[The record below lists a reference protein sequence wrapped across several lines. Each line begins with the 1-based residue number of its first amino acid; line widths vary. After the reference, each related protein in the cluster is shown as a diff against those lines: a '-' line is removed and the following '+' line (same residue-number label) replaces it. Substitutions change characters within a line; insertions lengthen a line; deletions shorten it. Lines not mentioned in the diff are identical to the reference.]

1 MLIDLNLLHSELNLI
16 VNAERQVHLVS
27 SALFVDERDCTIENI
42 THETTDIAVGNLQLK
57 LSLNYGFIFSL
68 LTSVHTPVRY
78 ILGFGANSTMST
90 LMLKCR

>member
-57 LSLNYGFIFSL
+57 LSLNYGFFFLYSL
-68 LTSVHTPVRY
+68 LY
-78 ILGFGANSTMST
+78 T
-90 LMLKCR
+90 LLSGTYWALAQTAQCRL